1 MAELH
6 QLLKVETAALHQ
18 RLDGSP
24 FFEALQ
30 AGLLPKLAIV
40 SFLRCLA
47 IIHAVLEREL
57 ASVSNP
63 GVAALGRHVRPK
75 LALLAADLET
85 LETESLPSIGAAID
99 RALDFA
105 AAILA
110 GADDPLSLVGILY
123 LLEGSQNGGVAL
135 KRVYARCLDVGVEQ
149 LSYIGCYGRETAARW
164 KGFTTLL
171 NALALDDEEA
181 IQVKNFAVHGF
192 ERIEAL
198 LAALYPYAEND
209 LRYRVAAINCEAG
222 DHAMPQDPREI
233 DLALRVGRAAW
244 QKYPYLER
252 RFGERGKRFTSSDS
266 CWLVALTRMPVEIAT
281 KNLEWLRTVL
291 ASRGIPTIVLETHL
305 RVIAQAFADSFPE
318 QIDKRERFDR
328 FLSNLDAERRALGG
342 ASAALSL
349 IEPFERRFRA
359 CAGSTVES
367 AAQLIASAWID
378 ERSGIAGA
386 LAAVRDWFADAERF
400 SSDWIATVD
409 ALVTA
414 LDHAG
419 QATC

>member
-1 MAELH
+1 MAALH
-6 QLLKVETAALHQ
+6 QLLKVETAPLHR

-24 FFEALQ
+24 FFAALQ

-47 IIHAVLEREL
+47 IIHAVLEREI
-57 ASVSNP
+57 ASVANP
-63 GVAALGRHVRPK
+63 GIAALARQAGPK
-75 LALLAADLET
+75 LALLVADLET
-85 LETESLPSIGAAID
+85 LDTESLPSIGPGID

-110 GADDPLSLVGILY
+110 DADNPLSLVAMLY
-123 LLEGSQNGGVAL
+123 MLEGSQNGAAL
-135 KRVYARCLDVGVEQ
+135 KRAYARCLDIGVEQ
-149 LSYIGCYGRETAARW
+149 LSYIGCYGSETAAHW
-164 KGFTTLL
+164 KAFTTLL
-171 NALALDDEEA
+171 DALALDDEEA
-181 IQVKNFAVHGF
+181 IQVKNFAVQGF
-192 ERIEAL
+192 GRIEAL

-209 LRYRVAAINCEAG
+209 LRYRVAAINFEAG
-222 DHAMPQDPREI
+222 DHAMPQDPREV
-233 DLALRVGRAAW
+233 DLALRAGRAAW
-244 QKYPYLER
+244 QQYPYLER
-252 RFGERGKRFTSSDS
+252 RFGERGKRFTCSDS

-305 RVIAQAFADSFPE
+305 RLVAQGLAVSFPE

-328 FLSNLDAERRALGG
+328 FLANLDAERRALGG

-349 IEPFERRFRA
+349 IEPFERRFRG
-359 CAGSTVES
+359 CVGSTVES
-367 AAQLIASAWID
+367 AAQLIAAAWID
-378 ERSGIAGA
+378 ERSGIDGA
-386 LAAVRDWFADAERF
+386 LPAVRDWFADTRRF

-414 LDHAG
+414 LDRAG
-419 QATC
+419 ETIC